1 MLLRCVGTQAIRRKG
16 AMDAL
21 DQSDALMRR
30 SDTLRAQSVRIR
42 ASADEKMAKS
52 RRLIAA
58 AHKAVMRAR
67 GGEPTGPRGR
77 VTADDLPE
85 GR

>member
-1 MLLRCVGTQAIRRKG
+1 MH
-16 AMDAL
+16 AL

-30 SDTLRAQSVRIR
+30 GDTLRAQSMRIR
-42 ASADEKMAKS
+42 ARADEKMAKS

-67 GGEPTGPRGR
+67 GEEPTGPRGR
-77 VTADDLPE
+77 ATAPSAAPATTNAVCRD
-85 GR
+85 RTA